1 MGFYAKKRTFFVYQI
16 ILLLFT
22 MFLCLYAA
30 DFSTLSS
37 VKLVLLGCTLLIAVS
52 GLLYGSLASLAISLI
67 VLFVFGTILLWQVYI
82 SSTNTMQLWEIVLW
96 MIVFPAVAVVTGTFQ
111 KWISGILAENK
122 EMKEKFASL
131 VTIDEITKFDNQNR
145 FLFHMEEEFK
155 RTQRTRSPFS
165 LLLIKIKYFE
175 RFEQLYGEKEK
186 NHLLRS
192 LSTLLWN
199 NLRITDRKFRIA
211 DDTFAVILTNT
222 EDENTGDVVRKVESL
237 LKHHQLANK
246 KRDITVT
253 LAFGVSHYQEE
264 LLDFT
269 EMIQHAQHD
278 LEQYVQ

>member
-1 MGFYAKKRTFFVYQI
+1 VGSYAKKRTFFVYQI

-67 VLFVFGTILLWQVYI
+67 VLFLFGTILIWQVYI

-96 MIVFPAVAVVTGTFQ
+96 MIVFPAAAVVTGAFQ
-111 KWISGILAENK
+111 KWIASILAENK
-122 EMKEKFASL
+122 EMKEKFSSL

-155 RTQRTRSPFS
+155 RTQRTHSPFS

-175 RFEQLYGEKEK
+175 RFEQLYGDKEK

-222 EDENTGDVVRKVESL
+222 EDENTGDVVRKIESL